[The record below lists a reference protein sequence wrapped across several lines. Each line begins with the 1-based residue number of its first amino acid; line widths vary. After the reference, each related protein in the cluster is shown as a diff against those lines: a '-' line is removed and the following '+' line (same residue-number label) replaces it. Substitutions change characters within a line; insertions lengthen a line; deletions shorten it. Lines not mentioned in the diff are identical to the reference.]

1 MIAYVYEIADASCKV
16 ESYVET
22 QWSDELSTHQ
32 NISAITHCCE
42 IVRVIVT
49 RREQKRTEVEKT
61 IYSPNM
67 ERINKLNAMPYP
79 VVVEKA

>member
-32 NISAITHCCE
+32 NIGAITHCCE

-49 RREQKRTEVEKT
+49 RREKENKREQ
-61 IYSPNM
+61 
-67 ERINKLNAMPYP
+67 R
-79 VVVEKA
+79 